1 MPTRMCAVCRKR
13 FEKSELNRVVM
24 SESGEIFYDR
34 TGKAQARGL
43 YICRECVREAEKSV
57 FLSVNIS
64 AELSRRSMRD
74 LCRRWSPGE

>member
-1 MPTRMCAVCRKR
+1 MPTRMCAVCRKL

-43 YICRECVREAEKSV
+43 YICRECVREAEKKRVFEREYKRRVEPSV
-57 FLSVNIS
+57 YERFVSEVES
-64 AELSRRSMRD
+64 
-74 LCRRWSPGE
+74 G

>member
-43 YICRECVREAEKSV
+43 YICRECVRA
-57 FLSVNIS
+57 
-64 AELSRRSMRD
+64 RS
-74 LCRRWSPGE
+74 